1 METKAFDQKL
11 LDKYDKV
18 AREELKVILNDIIHS
33 DEIDRYEVNYGEI
46 NKTFEDGCW
55 DLKLVLKNGKSY
67 KLEAEEKDASQWGW
81 GKGRRRAYPFRFN
94 TMHIPFRKKTNSA
107 DYFFVISMAHDF
119 AFCVRRKMAH
129 MAPVIT
135 INTYLQKNDGFF
147 DIPVTWGF
155 FLEKKGGK
163 WEKVEN

>member
-1 METKAFDQKL
+1 
-11 LDKYDKV
+11 
-18 AREELKVILNDIIHS
+18 
-33 DEIDRYEVNYGEI
+33 
-46 NKTFEDGCW
+46 
-55 DLKLVLKNGKSY
+55 
-67 KLEAEEKDASQWGW
+67 
-81 GKGRRRAYPFRFN
+81 
-94 TMHIPFRKKTNSA
+94 MHIPFRKKKNLS

-135 INTYLQKNDGFF
+135 INTCLQKNDGFF

-163 WEKVEN
+163 WVKIES